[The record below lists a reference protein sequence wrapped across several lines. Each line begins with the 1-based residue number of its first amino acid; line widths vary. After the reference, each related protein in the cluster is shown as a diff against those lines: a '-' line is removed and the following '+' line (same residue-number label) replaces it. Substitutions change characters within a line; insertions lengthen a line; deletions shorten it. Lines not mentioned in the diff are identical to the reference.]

1 MGINYPR
8 EQRASAI
15 LQSRRRIEFIMSDL
29 YDLVNVF
36 DENDKWLGQ
45 FIDEDTA
52 KDWLK
57 KHELDSSKY
66 EISKRRPE
74 LERNK

>member
-1 MGINYPR
+1 
-8 EQRASAI
+8 
-15 LQSRRRIEFIMSDL
+15 MSDL

-36 DENDKWLGQ
+36 DEAGTWMGQ
-45 FIDEDTA
+45 FIDENTA

-74 LERNK
+74 WERKK

>member
-1 MGINYPR
+1 
-8 EQRASAI
+8 
-15 LQSRRRIEFIMSDL
+15 MSDL

-36 DENDKWLGQ
+36 DEAGTWMGQ
-45 FIDEDTA
+45 FIDENTA

-74 LERNK
+74 WNRKK

>member
-1 MGINYPR
+1 
-8 EQRASAI
+8 
-15 LQSRRRIEFIMSDL
+15 MSDL

-36 DENDKWLGQ
+36 DEAGTWMGQ
-45 FIDEDTA
+45 FINEDIA

-74 LERNK
+74 WDRKK

>member
-1 MGINYPR
+1 
-8 EQRASAI
+8 
-15 LQSRRRIEFIMSDL
+15 MSSL

-36 DENDKWLGQ
+36 DDSDKWLGQ
-45 FIDEDTA
+45 FISEDIA
-52 KDWLK
+52 KEWLK

-74 LERNK
+74 WKREK

>member
-1 MGINYPR
+1 
-8 EQRASAI
+8 
-15 LQSRRRIEFIMSDL
+15 MSDL

>member
-1 MGINYPR
+1 
-8 EQRASAI
+8 
-15 LQSRRRIEFIMSDL
+15 MSDL

-36 DENDKWLGQ
+36 DEAGTWMGQ
-45 FIDEDTA
+45 FVSEDIA

-74 LERNK
+74 WERKK

>member
-1 MGINYPR
+1 
-8 EQRASAI
+8 
-15 LQSRRRIEFIMSDL
+15 MSDL

-36 DENDKWLGQ
+36 DEAGTWMGQ

-52 KDWLK
+52 KNWLK

-74 LERNK
+74 WERKK

>member
-1 MGINYPR
+1 
-8 EQRASAI
+8 
-15 LQSRRRIEFIMSDL
+15 MSDL

-36 DENDKWLGQ
+36 DEAGTWMGQ

-52 KDWLK
+52 RNWLK
-57 KHELDSSKY
+57 KHDLDSSKY

-74 LERNK
+74 WDRKK

>member
-1 MGINYPR
+1 
-8 EQRASAI
+8 
-15 LQSRRRIEFIMSDL
+15 MSDL

-36 DENDKWLGQ
+36 DENDKWLGLVS
-45 FIDEDTA
+45 EDIA

-74 LERNK
+74 WERKK

>member
-1 MGINYPR
+1 
-8 EQRASAI
+8 
-15 LQSRRRIEFIMSDL
+15 MSDL

-36 DENDKWLGQ
+36 DEAGTWMGQ

-52 KDWLK
+52 RNWLK
-57 KHELDSSKY
+57 KHDLDSSKY

-74 LERNK
+74 WERKK